1 MTFENLHDT
10 NRRLRAVLEELSHGD
25 RAPATIGPKMELILT
40 ELLRVGGW
48 LQSASGEPVDREL
61 QEEINQYRKNVELLK
76 TLLPEIQAR
85 LLTERARLES
95 ERSHLE
101 AANAELR
108 ASRRAQEICS
118 PARDEPE

>member
-1 MTFENLHDT
+1 MTSQNLHDT
-10 NRRLRAVLEELSHGD
+10 NRRLRGVLEELSHSD
-25 RAPATIGPKMELILT
+25 PAPATIGPRMELILT

-48 LQSASGEPVDREL
+48 LQSAAAGPADREL
-61 QEEINQYRKNVELLK
+61 QEEINQYRQNLELLQ

-101 AANAELR
+101 AANAGVR
-108 ASRRAQEICS
+108 ASRRGPKSCFPS
-118 PARDEPE
+118 RDEPE